1 LSCRATT
8 GVTPAV
14 ATVGRRGCWPNTGR
28 AWANC
33 AVSSRCATGRTG
45 REAVMALVGTT
56 VAALRLTKLLIVT
69 LRLTVVKLVTWAT
82 FTCLT

>member
-1 LSCRATT
+1 
-8 GVTPAV
+8 
-14 ATVGRRGCWPNTGR
+14 
-28 AWANC
+28 
-33 AVSSRCATGRTG
+33 
-45 REAVMALVGTT
+45 MALVGTT